1 MQLIFLS
8 VIVKKIEKN
17 LTVNMQV
24 VVIRGF
30 DSNAISMEETI
41 TFSSSVLQEWWST
54 AGDMNILILFA
65 ILVLSSVIVAV
76 MRISFNNSK
85 CRLPPG
91 PKPLPII
98 GNMHQL
104 KGAMLHHKL
113 GELASIYGR
122 IMHLRVRPKSWVVA
136 SSVLTNPKPTN

>member
-1 MQLIFLS
+1 
-8 VIVKKIEKN
+8 
-17 LTVNMQV
+17 
-24 VVIRGF
+24 
-30 DSNAISMEETI
+30 MEETG

-65 ILVLSSVIVAV
+65 ILVFSSAVVAV
-76 MRISFNNSK
+76 MRINLNNAK

-104 KGAMLHHKL
+104 KGSMLHHKL
-113 GELASIYGR
+113 GELASIFGPI
-122 IMHLRVRPKSWVVA
+122 IMHLKVSPKSWVIA
-136 SSVLTNPKPTN
+136 SSVSTNQNPTNNL